1 MQPSRL
7 SVAVAL
13 GIVYV
18 VWGSTYLAIRHAVE
32 TLPPF
37 SMAAVR
43 FLVAGGL
50 LYAWARLRGA
60 PPPRPA
66 HWKTAALVGSL
77 LLLGGNGAVV
87 WAEQYVPSSLAA
99 LLVTT
104 TSLWMVLL
112 DWGARGNRPSTGVL
126 VGVVAGLVGV
136 GYLLAL
142 GEIEGGTTFVPGL
155 VLLGGALSW
164 AVGSVLGRDREK
176 PDSPLLGAGM
186 EMLAGGVGLL
196 LLAILVGEPQR
207 FDPAGASAAS
217 FAALGYLVV
226 AGSLVGFTAYS
237 WLLRHAPIS
246 VVSTYAYVNPVV
258 AVWLGWALAGEALS
272 ARTAAASAIIIGSVA
287 LITTLQAPRRARA
300 PAPLE
305 EESVSRGAQG

>member
-1 MQPSRL
+1 MQASRL

-13 GIVYV
+13 GLVYV

-37 SMAAVR
+37 TMAAVR
-43 FLVAGGL
+43 FLVAGAL
-50 LYAWARLRGA
+50 LYAWARWRGA
-60 PPPRPA
+60 PRPRPA
-66 HWKTAALVGSL
+66 HWRTAAVVGSL

-112 DWGARGNRPSTGVL
+112 DWATRGNRPSAGVL
-126 VGVVAGLVGV
+126 LGVLAGLFGV
-136 GYLLAL
+136 GLLVAR
-142 GEIEGGTTFVPGL
+142 GGIEGGAALVPGL
-155 VLLGGALSW
+155 ALLGGALSW
-164 AVGSVLGRDREK
+164 ATGSVLGRDLEK
-176 PDSPLLGAGM
+176 PDSPLLGASM

-196 LLAILVGEPQR
+196 LLGVLAGEPQR
-207 FDPAGASAAS
+207 FDLGGASAAS
-217 FAALGYLVV
+217 IWALGYLVV
-226 AGSLVGFTAYS
+226 AGSLVGFSAYS

-272 ARTAAASAIIIGSVA
+272 ARMAAASAIIIGSVA

-305 EESVSRGAQG
+305 EESVSPGAQG